1 MGIVFSTMPRIA
13 RIVVPEYPHHIIQ
26 RGNRRLDVFFSDAD
40 RLSYIDLLK
49 EACLKYGVKIWAY
62 CLMTNH
68 THFIA
73 VPEKADS
80 LARCFSDAHVRYT
93 RLINKRE
100 GWRGHLWQARFGSS
114 VLDERY
120 LLAAI
125 RYVERNPV
133 RAGIVNKP
141 WDYVWSSAGWHMGK
155 VEADPLVTG
164 DEMLGELVG
173 EWEGYLQH
181 GDDARAVDMLR
192 REAVSNRPVGEKPF
206 IKELEKRFGCILHR
220 QKVGRPPK
228 KAKY

>member
-1 MGIVFSTMPRIA
+1 MPRIA

-26 RGNRRLDVFFSDAD
+26 RGNRRLDVFFSDDD
-40 RLSYIDLLK
+40 RLIYVDMLK
-49 EACLKYGVKIWAY
+49 KACMKYGVKIWAY

-80 LARCFSDAHVRYT
+80 LGRCFADVHVRYT

-100 GWRGHLWQARFGSS
+100 GWKGHLWQARFGSS

-141 WDYVWSSAGWHMGK
+141 WEYVWSSAGWHTGK
-155 VEADPLVTG
+155 VETDPLVTG
-164 DEMLGELVG
+164 DEMLTQLVG
-173 EWEGYLQH
+173 EWGEYLQQE
-181 GDDARAVDMLR
+181 DDTRAVDMLR
-192 REAVSNRPVGEKPF
+192 REVVSNRPVGEKSF
-206 IKELEKRFGCILHR
+206 IEKLEKRFGSSLLR

-228 KAKY
+228 KNNN

>member
-1 MGIVFSTMPRIA
+1 MPRIA

-26 RGNRRLDVFFSDAD
+26 RGNRRLDVFFSDDD
-40 RLSYIDLLK
+40 RLIYVDLLK
-49 EACLKYGVKIWAY
+49 KACMKYGVKIWAY

-80 LARCFSDAHVRYT
+80 LGRCFADAHVRYT

-100 GWRGHLWQARFGSS
+100 GWKGHLWQARFGSS

-141 WDYVWSSAGWHMGK
+141 WEYVWSSAGWHTGK
-155 VEADPLVTG
+155 VETDPLVTG
-164 DEMLGELVG
+164 DEVLTQLVG
-173 EWEGYLQH
+173 EWGEYLQQE
-181 GDDARAVDMLR
+181 DDTRAVDMLR
-192 REAVSNRPVGEKPF
+192 REVVSNRPVGEKSF
-206 IKELEKRFGCILHR
+206 IEKLEKRFGSSLLR

-228 KAKY
+228 KNNN